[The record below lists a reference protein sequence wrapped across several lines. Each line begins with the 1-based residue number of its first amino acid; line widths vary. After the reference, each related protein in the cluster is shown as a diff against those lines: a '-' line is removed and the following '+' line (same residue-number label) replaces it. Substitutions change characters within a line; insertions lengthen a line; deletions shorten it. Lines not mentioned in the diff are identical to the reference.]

1 MSFIKRWV
9 SVIYLLIIILII
21 NLIFSYTNIRLD
33 ITRDGIYSLSAGTKN
48 ILKKIKDPLFID
60 IYASKELPA
69 QVKTNCDYLKSM
81 IKDYSSYSNKM
92 IKYSYTELNSSEKS
106 RDMALREGIMPVRF
120 DMISKEKFE
129 QKDGFLG
136 FVIRYRE
143 KKRIV
148 PFVSD
153 VSNLEYQL
161 SSTISNLINENK
173 KTVYFISDSKA
184 ITNLTLPAEL
194 SEQLSMNYEL
204 KPITLEDI
212 YRSTITS
219 TICFLGPTLTL
230 DEKELFYFDQLLVR
244 GSKIFLAY
252 DRKYTS
258 LENFFTRD
266 NIVGV
271 EKTLEANNIHIK
283 NTLIADKN
291 SAVIQV
297 SARQGKFIVTNIV
310 KYPYFIL
317 TTNINRENPST
328 GNIYSLTIPFA
339 SPLYFSTGTTQIS
352 FTPTV
357 KTSKH
362 SIAKK
367 ENSYINISPFE
378 KYVLEKDDISGPF
391 DIAGIFYGN
400 FTSAF
405 SSSPFKYDKKKGQN
419 SATDFVKTSDKRSM
433 LYIITSSKFIMQN
446 DLNSENSQFFI
457 NIINYLNDDSDLLS
471 IRNKNAGFIP
481 LKEIPDNSK
490 VIIKYMNIFLPTII
504 VIAFGLYFWQ
514 KEKIK
519 LEKLKKDLKSN
530 L

>member
-1 MSFIKRWV
+1 MSFIKRWI
-9 SVIYLLIIILII
+9 SAIYLLIIILII

-33 ITRDGIYSLSAGTKN
+33 ITKDRIYSLSAGTKN
-48 ILKKIKDPLFID
+48 ILKKIKDPLLID

-69 QVKTNCDYLKSM
+69 QAKANCDYLKSM
-81 IKDYSSYSNKM
+81 IKDYSSYSDRM
-92 IKYSYTELNSSEKS
+92 IKYSYTELDSSEKS
-106 RDMALREGIMPVRF
+106 REMALKEGIMPVRF

-129 QKDGFLG
+129 QKEGFIG

-143 KKRIV
+143 KKRII

-173 KTVYFISDSKA
+173 KSVYFISNSKA
-184 ITNLTLPAEL
+184 ITNLTLPDEL
-194 SEQLSMNYEL
+194 SQQLSMNYEL
-204 KPITLEDI
+204 KATTLEDI
-212 YRSTITS
+212 YRTTE
-219 TICFLGPTLTL
+219 TLTVCFLGPNGTL
-230 DEKELFYFDQLLVR
+230 DEKELFYFDQLLVK

-252 DRKYTS
+252 DKKYTS

-266 NIVGV
+266 NPVGI

-297 SARQGKFIVTNIV
+297 SARQGMFVVTNIV

-328 GNIYSLTIPFA
+328 GDIYSLTIPFA

-357 KTSKH
+357 KTSKQ

-367 ENSYINISPFE
+367 ENAYISINPFE
-378 KYVLEKDDISGPF
+378 KYVLEKDDISGQF

-405 SSSPFKYDKKKGQN
+405 NNSPNYDKKKSQG
-419 SATDFVKTSDKRSM
+419 SGSGADFLKTSNKKSM
-433 LYIITSSKFIMQN
+433 LYLITSSKFIVHN
-446 DLNSENSQFFI
+446 DLNPENSQFFI
-457 NIINYLNDDSDLLS
+457 NIINYLNDDNDLLS

-481 LKEIPDNSK
+481 LKDIPDNSK
-490 VIIKYMNIFLPTII
+490 IIIKYLNIFMPVII
-504 VIAFGLYFWQ
+504 VISFGLYFWQ
-514 KEKIK
+514 RKKIKIEKIK
-519 LEKLKKDLKSN
+519 N
-530 L
+530 FV